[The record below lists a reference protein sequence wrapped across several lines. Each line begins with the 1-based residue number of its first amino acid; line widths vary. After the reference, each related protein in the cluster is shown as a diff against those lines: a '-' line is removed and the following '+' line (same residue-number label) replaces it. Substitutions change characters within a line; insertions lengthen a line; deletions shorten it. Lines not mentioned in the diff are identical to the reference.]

1 MVSVVILSY
10 KASFPEPN
18 QVGLSPLFKNVID
31 FFFFFIGNLTT
42 EETCWRH
49 IGPAGFNPLCWSLC
63 IINIKTT
70 TIPTVF

>member
-31 FFFFFIGNLTT
+31 FFFY
-42 EETCWRH
+42 
-49 IGPAGFNPLCWSLC
+49 
-63 IINIKTT
+63 
-70 TIPTVF
+70 